1 MNRASVLFFQLA
13 ALVLFYSPVFAQQSL
28 YTDLTGTVIND
39 STGAP
44 VAGAHVFIAESMI
57 GTVTGNDGDYRLERV
72 PMGAHRL
79 FVSIVGFE
87 PQAMDVVVRE
97 GGTRVYDFRLKPTV
111 VELGEVT
118 VEGKENK
125 RWQQQLQ
132 HFTRLFIGETPNA
145 EQTRIINPEVLS
157 FDDKVVRFTAKAS
170 ETLVIENKALG
181 YRIQYF
187 LKEFGATPGRVWYD
201 GEPLYEELTP
211 ESPEQAA
218 EWDEN
223 RRKAF
228 MGSLRH
234 FLLALIS
241 GRAEEQGFAT
251 FSRPAFDLSAGSS
264 PGGVG
269 PTATGSFAGN
279 YRFPLDAK
287 TIVLD
292 GSNPSEKKIE
302 FHGSV
307 EIIYMGE
314 MEDPSYSKWIRA
326 QGGGGGRMK
335 VGRENFQTSWIQ
347 LDSGSTLID
356 YKGDTLDPYGITQMG
371 YFAYERAADDV
382 PKEYRPTR

>member
-1 MNRASVLFFQLA
+1 MNRVRVLFVQLT
-13 ALVLFYSPVFAQQSL
+13 ALVLFCSPVFAQQTL

-39 STGAP
+39 STEAP

-57 GTVTGNDGDYRLERV
+57 GTVTGNDGSYRLERV

-79 FVSIVGFE
+79 YVSIVGFE
-87 PQAMDVVVRE
+87 PQSMDIVVRE
-97 GGTRVYDFRLKPTV
+97 GGQRVFDFRLKPTV
-111 VELGEVT
+111 IELEEVT
-118 VEGKENK
+118 VEAKENK

-145 EQTRIINPEVLS
+145 EKTKILNPEVLS

-170 ETLVIENKALG
+170 ETLVIENRALG

-201 GEPLYEELTP
+201 GEPLYEELEP

-218 EWDEN
+218 EWEEN

-241 GRAEEQGFAT
+241 GRVEEQGFLT
-251 FSRPAFDLSAGSS
+251 FSRPAFDVSAGGT
-264 PGGVG
+264 PTAVG
-269 PTATGSFAGN
+269 PTASGSFAGN
-279 YRFPLDAK
+279 YRFPLDPK
-287 TIVLD
+287 TIVFD
-292 GSNPSEKKIE
+292 GPTPSEKKIE

-307 EIIYMGE
+307 EIIYQGE
-314 MEDPSYSKWIRA
+314 MEDPSYAKWMR
-326 QGGGGGRMK
+326 QQTGGRQLGVRK
-335 VGRENFQTSWIQ
+335 ENFQTSWIQ
-347 LDSGSTLID
+347 LDKGSTLVD

-371 YFAYERAADDV
+371 YFAYERVADDV